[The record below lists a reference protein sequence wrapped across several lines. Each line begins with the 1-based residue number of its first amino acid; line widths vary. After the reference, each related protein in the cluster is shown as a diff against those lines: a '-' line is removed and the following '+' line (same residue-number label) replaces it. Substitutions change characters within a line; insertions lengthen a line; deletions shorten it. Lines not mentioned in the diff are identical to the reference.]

1 MSKARGYCFTINNYG
16 EEDEIAVHNLAKEAK
31 YIVVGKEVGETGTPH
46 YQGYVFFENPRAF
59 NSVKKFIPRAHIEK
73 AIQTPQV
80 NATYCKKQNNVLL
93 EKGEVPQAGKRND
106 IDHIRDVVKETPRM
120 KVVVNEATSHQAIKV
135 AEIWLKYNE
144 EPRKWKPE
152 VRWYYG
158 STGSGKTR
166 TAREWLG
173 EDVYTAMST
182 AKWWEGYDAH
192 ENVLID
198 DFRKNWILFNDLLRL
213 LDRYEYRVEVK
224 GGSRQF
230 VAKRI
235 AITAPYHPNDMYD
248 GREDINQLIRRID
261 EIILVGDDPRR
272 FLFQDDND
280 PLP

>member
-1 MSKARGYCFTINNYG
+1 MSKARGWCFTINNPTT
-16 EEDEIAVHNLAKEAK
+16 EDETNVKTLQQIAQYL
-31 YIVVGKEVGETGTPH
+31 VVGNEVGDCGTPH
-46 YQGYVFFENPRAF
+46 YQGYVYFPNPRSF
-59 NSVKKFIPRAHIEK
+59 SGVKKLLPRAHLEQAK
-73 AIQTPQV
+73 ASPHE
-80 NATYCKKQNNVLL
+80 NAVYCKKQNNILV
-93 EKGEVPQAGKRND
+93 EHGSVPQAGKRND

-182 AKWWEGYDAH
+182 AKWWEGYDGH

-261 EIILVGDDPRR
+261 EIVLIGDDPRG
-272 FLFQDDND
+272 FLFQEDND